1 MELSSSQL
9 PLILI
14 AYLFQVKPIVM
25 LEVGQEVV
33 QAVDVV
39 LGGSG
44 QVVQGRLHLV
54 MMLLLTMKMVMMM
67 VVLMMTVMHGVID
80 CNIN

>member
-14 AYLFQVKPIVM
+14 SYLFQVKPIVM

-39 LGGSG
+39 LGGPG

-54 MMLLLTMKMVMMM
+54 MMLLLTMKMV
-67 VVLMMTVMHGVID
+67 VLMMTVMHGVID